1 MKGGMVCEGDLCETA
16 KPTLRQLRA
25 SLLHTSC
32 DRDRRD
38 LTPSEIGSLEARE
51 GQGVGRFRSY
61 LDEDGAG

>member
-1 MKGGMVCEGDLCETA
+1 VKEIFA
-16 KPTLRQLRA
+16 KPPTPHSGNSAQN
-25 SLLHTSC
+25 LLHTSC